1 MSETNEGVPEAD
13 VGPRAADPPVA
24 PEAAPSLAGSVG
36 AREILWKGLD
46 LNLAASRDVRAAA
59 ILIGLLSLA
68 AAGPLVAA
76 VIAFANRVD
85 RLAPSGFTDDLR
97 VIEAIQGSRNLVLL
111 LLLIALPCLVALSID
126 SQLLAVDVIARRAT
140 GRRFVL
146 RASLAIVRIRFWR
159 LLRANLLIGLILLVP
174 RALIEGFVAPGG
186 VVRESQFLTVTVLG
200 VILSI
205 PFAYVAT
212 WIVLGQ
218 VGARESV
225 RRSWRMARRRP
236 SLAIVIAIINTL
248 FQTVAIFALGAA
260 ADLLF
265 RVADALG
272 LADASGAGL
281 LPLIVVVGL
290 GIAAAGSLVMTIA
303 ALTAGPQVV
312 AFLRLTGDA
321 GGLDALED
329 PDNPFATPRT
339 EPLVTRPML
348 IALLVELGFAAIA
361 VIQML

>member
-1 MSETNEGVPEAD
+1 MSDPEERAPDAD
-13 VGPRAADPPVA
+13 PDPRAADPPAA
-24 PEAAPSLAGSVG
+24 PEAAPSLGGTVG

-46 LNLAASRDVRAAA
+46 LNVAASRDVRAAA
-59 ILIGLLSLA
+59 ILVGLLSLA

-97 VIEAIQGSRNLVLL
+97 AIEAIQGSRNLVLL
-111 LLLIALPCLVALSID
+111 LLLIALPCLLALSID

-140 GRRFVL
+140 GRRFAL
-146 RASLAIVRIRFWR
+146 RSSLAIVRIRFWR
-159 LLRANLLIGLILLVP
+159 LLRANILIGLILFIP
-174 RALIEGFVAPGG
+174 RGIIEGVVAPGG
-186 VVRESQFLTVTVLG
+186 VILESLFLTVTALG

-218 VGARESV
+218 VGAREAV
-225 RRSWRMARRRP
+225 RRSWRLARQRP

-260 ADLLF
+260 ADLLV
-265 RVADALG
+265 RIADALG
-272 LADASGAGL
+272 LGNAGGAGL

-312 AFLRLTGDA
+312 AFLRLTADA
-321 GGLDALED
+321 SGLDALQD
-329 PDNPFATPRT
+329 PDNPFATPRID
-339 EPLVTRPML
+339 PLVTRPML
-348 IALLVELGFAAIA
+348 IALLVESVFGAIA